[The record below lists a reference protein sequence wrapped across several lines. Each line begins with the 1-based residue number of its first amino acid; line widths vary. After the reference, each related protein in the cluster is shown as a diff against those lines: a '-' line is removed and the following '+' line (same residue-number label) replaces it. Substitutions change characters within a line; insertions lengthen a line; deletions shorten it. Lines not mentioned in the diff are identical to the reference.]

1 MDLELTGKIALVTGG
16 SRGIG
21 RAIGLSLAR
30 EGARVVLLARTEEDV
45 EKAARNI
52 EETTG
57 SETLALTG
65 DVTRVS
71 DIEQVVETARST
83 FGGVDILVSNA
94 AVAGGDRFRPPR
106 KIDDS
111 DVMKDIETK
120 FLGALRAARALA
132 PHMQRKG
139 WGRVIAIAGL
149 SAPYSSSY
157 ATERKTPRVPST
169 TRAARATSR

>member
-94 AVAGGDRFRPPR
+94 AVAGGIGFGP
-106 KIDDS
+106 
-111 DVMKDIETK
+111 
-120 FLGALRAARALA
+120 LARS
-132 PHMQRKG
+132 MIRM
-139 WGRVIAIAGL
+139 
-149 SAPYSSSY
+149 
-157 ATERKTPRVPST
+157 
-169 TRAARATSR
+169 